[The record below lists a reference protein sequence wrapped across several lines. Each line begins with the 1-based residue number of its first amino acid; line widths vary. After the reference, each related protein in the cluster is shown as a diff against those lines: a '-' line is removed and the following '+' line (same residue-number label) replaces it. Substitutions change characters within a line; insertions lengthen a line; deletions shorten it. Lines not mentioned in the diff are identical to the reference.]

1 MSLVKSEIK
10 CMTIHEMGVLAEGTL
25 EQAKK
30 DYHLAQGAN
39 VGLVQT
45 IKKVEALAKHV
56 DQDLDEGKLDVTSPL
71 EVAKHIKV
79 YLQRAVAVLQS
90 SAMTFEQRTLMA
102 QGAVSAFERHV
113 AATKKIYDN
122 ELQKIK
128 AVQSAE
134 TEEQET
140 PQNSN
145 GRSSHVVGVR
155 PGMTVKQRRMV
166 AAQNR
171 LTGETSPKP
180 KKKVRRLATD
190 ASDS

>member
-39 VGLVQT
+39 GGLVQT
-45 IKKVEALAKHV
+45 IKKVESLAKHV

-102 QGAVSAFERHV
+102 QGAVSAFERHI
-113 AATKKIYDN
+113 AATKKIYD
-122 ELQKIK
+122 
-128 AVQSAE
+128 S
-134 TEEQET
+134 
-140 PQNSN
+140 
-145 GRSSHVVGVR
+145 
-155 PGMTVKQRRMV
+155 
-166 AAQNR
+166 
-171 LTGETSPKP
+171 
-180 KKKVRRLATD
+180 
-190 ASDS
+190 